1 MAESRSSWQR
11 YIWKIGI
18 PVFLGWAVA
27 RADFSSS
34 WQSLGF
40 VLAVVVILFVMNFP
54 WTKLQQGSEGSES
67 ARKSLAGLILAL
79 IILAISGYEI
89 IVLGRGNWFVEHA
102 SILLVV
108 LSGLILLLKSWVAG
122 KASRERRRHGG

>member
-1 MAESRSSWQR
+1 MPESRSSWQR

-40 VLAVVVILFVMNFP
+40 VLAVVVILFAMNFP
-54 WTKLQQGSEGSES
+54 WTRLQHGNEGSES
-67 ARKSLAGLILAL
+67 ARKSLAGLILVL
-79 IILAISGYEI
+79 IVLAISGYEV
-89 IVLGRGNWFVEHA
+89 IVLGRGDWFVEHA
-102 SILLVV
+102 LILLIL

-122 KASRERRRHGG
+122 KASRERHRHDG